1 MIIIDLMKIG
11 DTASGRRLSTHCS
24 VRQRGGVPPR
34 RAYGKGGWGLEELG
48 GVRGRPKMGKARLS

>member
-24 VRQRGGVPPR
+24 VRQRGGVPPGM
-34 RAYGKGGWGLEELG
+34 AYGKGG
-48 GVRGRPKMGKARLS
+48 